1 MYDIKKPINLFLTI
15 KKQLFENLKCSAENF
30 SNKLL
35 NKFFGNEENE
45 EESQQ
50 DYSTIIKPND
60 INIAKFKTA
69 HEYKSSKKGYSIM
82 IYFGQLFVMLF
93 LFEIYNLIKYFYF
106 WDFLL
111 EVGKFNDIYT
121 TTQISHEYLAIRIN
135 IMKQYFFNNSLAFFN
150 QKENDINNTY
160 YQSFHYLSFTF
171 TQTILKTSKTDS
183 FLQDEYL
190 DLFQECFYKNFTN
203 CIKNKN
209 EIDDDNFL
217 DKKLSGFK
225 PIKIEVF
232 EILRCLFIR
241 FFSEN
246 QIKNNGISELINN
259 ERWYDLHELL
269 INIIKPWYENII
281 EKMTSSLNAKFDNI
295 VTVNISLFILMIV
308 LNTLVYCII
317 WKSYE
322 EKLHNFLKKSFDL
335 INLIPKEI
343 KYIIVS
349 KLNE

>member
-1 MYDIKKPINLFLTI
+1 
-15 KKQLFENLKCSAENF
+15 
-30 SNKLL
+30 
-35 NKFFGNEENE
+35 
-45 EESQQ
+45 
-50 DYSTIIKPND
+50 
-60 INIAKFKTA
+60 
-69 HEYKSSKKGYSIM
+69 
-82 IYFGQLFVMLF
+82 
-93 LFEIYNLIKYFYF
+93 
-106 WDFLL
+106 
-111 EVGKFNDIYT
+111 
-121 TTQISHEYLAIRIN
+121 
-135 IMKQYFFNNSLAFFN
+135 MKQYFFNNSLAFFN

-269 INIIKPWYENII
+269 INVIKPWYENII